1 MQVKVLG
8 RKKTP
13 IKITLKSPVVL
24 IKTYDEA
31 LLKIYNQSKEDY
43 KHGKLE
49 INQQDQG
56 FAYQVGK
63 DIAQLQ
69 ETVAALQAAATAQQG
84 TKNQWVQ
91 KLTLK
96 PGSTE
101 SWIKAKV
108 NPELVGKA
116 GIVLLANNPTQITY
130 FKEIYEMP
138 AEASYFPAY
147 LIAFADPEQVD
158 FVSEVE

>member
-1 MQVKVLG
+1 M
-8 RKKTP
+8 
-13 IKITLKSPVVL
+13 
-24 IKTYDEA
+24 E
-31 LLKIYNQSKEDY
+31 
-43 KHGKLE
+43 KLE

-69 ETVAALQAAATAQQG
+69 EAVAALQTAATAQQG
-84 TKNQWVQ
+84 TKTKNQWVQ

-101 SWIKAKV
+101 SWINVKV

-116 GIVLLANNPTQITY
+116 GVVLLANNPTQITY
-130 FKEIYEMP
+130 FKDIYEMP
-138 AEASYFPAY
+138 ADASYFPAY

-158 FVSEVE
+158 FVSEVG

>member
-1 MQVKVLG
+1 M
-8 RKKTP
+8 
-13 IKITLKSPVVL
+13 
-24 IKTYDEA
+24 E
-31 LLKIYNQSKEDY
+31 
-43 KHGKLE
+43 KLE

-69 ETVAALQAAATAQQG
+69 EAVAALQTAATAQQG
-84 TKNQWVQ
+84 TKTKNQWVQ

-101 SWIKAKV
+101 SWINVKV

-116 GIVLLANNPTQITY
+116 GVVLLANNPTQITY
-130 FKEIYEMP
+130 FKDTYEIP
-138 AEASYFPAY
+138 ADASYFPAY

-158 FVSEVE
+158 FVSEVG

>member
-1 MQVKVLG
+1 M
-8 RKKTP
+8 
-13 IKITLKSPVVL
+13 
-24 IKTYDEA
+24 E
-31 LLKIYNQSKEDY
+31 
-43 KHGKLE
+43 KLE

-69 ETVAALQAAATAQQG
+69 EAVAALQTAATAQQG

-91 KLTLK
+91 KVTLK

-101 SWIKAKV
+101 SWINVKV
-108 NPELVGKA
+108 NPELVGKVGMA
-116 GIVLLANNPTQITY
+116 LYGKDNVDKTH

-138 AEASYFPAY
+138 ADASYFPLY

-158 FVSEVE
+158 FVSEEG

>member
-1 MQVKVLG
+1 M
-8 RKKTP
+8 
-13 IKITLKSPVVL
+13 
-24 IKTYDEA
+24 E
-31 LLKIYNQSKEDY
+31 
-43 KHGKLE
+43 KLE

-69 ETVAALQAAATAQQG
+69 EAVAALQTAATAQQG
-84 TKNQWVQ
+84 TKTKTQWVQ

-101 SWIKAKV
+101 SWINVKV

-116 GIVLLANNPTQITY
+116 GVVLLANNPTQITY
-130 FKEIYEMP
+130 FKDIYEMP
-138 AEASYFPAY
+138 ADASYFPAY
-147 LIAFADPEQVD
+147 LIAFADPAQVD
-158 FVSEVE
+158 FVSEVG

>member
-1 MQVKVLG
+1 M
-8 RKKTP
+8 
-13 IKITLKSPVVL
+13 
-24 IKTYDEA
+24 E
-31 LLKIYNQSKEDY
+31 
-43 KHGKLE
+43 KLE

-69 ETVAALQAAATAQQG
+69 EAVAALQTAATAQQG
-84 TKNQWVQ
+84 TKTKTQWVQ
-91 KLTLK
+91 KVTLK

-101 SWIKAKV
+101 SLINVKV

-116 GIVLLANNPTQITY
+116 GMALFANATVEKAY

-138 AEASYFPAY
+138 ADALFFPMY
-147 LIAFADPEQVD
+147 LIAFADPAQVD
-158 FVSEVE
+158 FVSEVG

>member
-1 MQVKVLG
+1 M
-8 RKKTP
+8 
-13 IKITLKSPVVL
+13 
-24 IKTYDEA
+24 E
-31 LLKIYNQSKEDY
+31 
-43 KHGKLE
+43 KLE

-91 KLTLK
+91 KVTLK
-96 PGSTE
+96 PGLTE
-101 SWIKAKV
+101 SKIINVKV
-108 NPELVGKA
+108 NPELVGKGGMA
-116 GIVLLANNPTQITY
+116 LFANATMENVY

-138 AEASYFPAY
+138 ADASYFPMY
-147 LIAFADPEQVD
+147 LIALADHEQVD
-158 FVSEVE
+158 FVSEVG

>member
-1 MQVKVLG
+1 M
-8 RKKTP
+8 
-13 IKITLKSPVVL
+13 
-24 IKTYDEA
+24 E
-31 LLKIYNQSKEDY
+31 
-43 KHGKLE
+43 KLE

-69 ETVAALQAAATAQQG
+69 EAVAALQTAATAKQG
-84 TKNQWVQ
+84 KKQWVQ
-91 KLTLK
+91 KVTLK

-101 SWIKAKV
+101 SLINVKV

-116 GIVLLANNPTQITY
+116 GMALFANATVEKAY

-138 AEASYFPAY
+138 ADASYFPMY
-147 LIAFADPEQVD
+147 LIALADHEQVD
-158 FVSEVE
+158 FVSEVG

>member
-1 MQVKVLG
+1 M
-8 RKKTP
+8 
-13 IKITLKSPVVL
+13 
-24 IKTYDEA
+24 E
-31 LLKIYNQSKEDY
+31 
-43 KHGKLE
+43 KLE

-69 ETVAALQAAATAQQG
+69 EAVAALQTAATAQQG

-91 KLTLK
+91 KVTLK

-101 SWIKAKV
+101 SLINVKV

-116 GIVLLANNPTQITY
+116 GVVLTADSTLQTTY
-130 FKEIYEMP
+130 FKEFYEIP
-138 AEASYFPAY
+138 NYPGILPAY

-158 FVSEVE
+158 FVSEVG

>member
-1 MQVKVLG
+1 M
-8 RKKTP
+8 
-13 IKITLKSPVVL
+13 
-24 IKTYDEA
+24 E
-31 LLKIYNQSKEDY
+31 
-43 KHGKLE
+43 KLE

-69 ETVAALQAAATAQQG
+69 ETVATLQATATAQQG

-101 SWIKAKV
+101 SWVNVKV
-108 NPELVGKA
+108 NPELVGKVGMA
-116 GIVLLANNPTQITY
+116 LFANATVEKAY

-138 AEASYFPAY
+138 VDVSYYPAY

>member
-1 MQVKVLG
+1 M
-8 RKKTP
+8 
-13 IKITLKSPVVL
+13 
-24 IKTYDEA
+24 E
-31 LLKIYNQSKEDY
+31 
-43 KHGKLE
+43 KLE

-69 ETVAALQAAATAQQG
+69 EAVAALQTADTAQQG
-84 TKNQWVQ
+84 TKNQLVQ

-96 PGSTE
+96 PGLTE
-101 SWIKAKV
+101 SWVNVKV
-108 NPELVGKA
+108 NPELVGKVGVA
-116 GIVLLANNPTQITY
+116 LFANGTVEKAY

-138 AEASYFPAY
+138 VDASYFPTY

-158 FVSEVE
+158 FVSEVG

>member
-1 MQVKVLG
+1 M
-8 RKKTP
+8 
-13 IKITLKSPVVL
+13 
-24 IKTYDEA
+24 E
-31 LLKIYNQSKEDY
+31 
-43 KHGKLE
+43 KLE

-69 ETVAALQAAATAQQG
+69 EAVAALQTAATAQQG
-84 TKNQWVQ
+84 KKQWVQ
-91 KLTLK
+91 KVTLK
-96 PGSTE
+96 PGTTE
-101 SWIKAKV
+101 SWAKVKV

-138 AEASYFPAY
+138 VEASYFPVY

-158 FVSEVE
+158 FVSEVG

>member
-1 MQVKVLG
+1 M
-8 RKKTP
+8 
-13 IKITLKSPVVL
+13 
-24 IKTYDEA
+24 E
-31 LLKIYNQSKEDY
+31 
-43 KHGKLE
+43 KLE

-69 ETVAALQAAATAQQG
+69 EAVAALQAAAAAQQG

-91 KLTLK
+91 KVTLK

-101 SWIKAKV
+101 SRINVKV
-108 NPELVGKA
+108 NPELVGKGGMA
-116 GIVLLANNPTQITY
+116 LFANATMENAY

-138 AEASYFPAY
+138 ADVSYFPMY
-147 LIAFADPEQVD
+147 LIAFADPAQVD
-158 FVSEVE
+158 FVSEVG